1 MLEALIAHTAQNC
14 LSLTE
19 ALLRTQRELERIPYF
34 TRKSERKILQRQ
46 LGMSLEELSSQLLE
60 LRTLLLGMEEKFR
73 QKRFDALD
81 AMLQTLR
88 YRHMVTLEVLPK
100 LADYFRDLSASLER
114 YTTKKSQTVQWV
126 ENYGDRRKLTEK
138 VYIGL
143 HDLYDTLSVDEL

>member
-1 MLEALIAHTAQNC
+1 MLETLVTHTAQDC
-14 LSLTE
+14 LSLTD

-34 TRKSERKILQRQ
+34 TRKSEKKILQRQ
-46 LGMSLEELSSQLLE
+46 LGMSLDELSAQLLE

-81 AMLQTLR
+81 TMLQTMR

-114 YTTKKSQTVQWV
+114 YITKKSQKVQWV
-126 ENYGDRRKLTEK
+126 ENYGERRRLTEK
-138 VYIGL
+138 VYNGL
-143 HDLYDTLSVDEL
+143 HDLYDSLSVE